1 MQIRSFNLWLPVAV
15 AALTSGGAPAQPYP
29 SRPVR
34 IVTSEAGGSADFGA
48 RIIAQG
54 LTSGLGQ
61 AVITENRPS
70 GVTPAD
76 TVIKASPDGHTLLL
90 YSNGL
95 WTLPLI
101 QSVPYDPLRD
111 LAPITTTTTAPNVL
125 VVHPSVAA
133 NTVRQLIELARAKP
147 GALNY
152 ASTSAGAA
160 NHLAG
165 ELFKSMAG
173 VNIVRIP
180 YKGTG
185 HLLNAILAGE
195 VQLTFT
201 SGGSIAPHL
210 KTGKLRGLAVASAR
224 PSELVPGLPTIADSG
239 LPGYESMVITGIF
252 APAKTPAAVISRLNR
267 EIVQFLSVPDIRER
281 LLRSG
286 VETVGSSPAE
296 LAATIKTE
304 ISRMGKVIKEAGI
317 RAD

>member
-1 MQIRSFNLWLPVAV
+1 
-15 AALTSGGAPAQPYP
+15 
-29 SRPVR
+29 
-34 IVTSEAGGSADFGA
+34 
-48 RIIAQG
+48 
-54 LTSGLGQ
+54 
-61 AVITENRPS
+61 
-70 GVTPAD
+70 
-76 TVIKASPDGHTLLL
+76 
-90 YSNGL
+90 
-95 WTLPLI
+95 
-101 QSVPYDPLRD
+101 
-111 LAPITTTTTAPNVL
+111 
-125 VVHPSVAA
+125 
-133 NTVRQLIELARAKP
+133 
-147 GALNY
+147 
-152 ASTSAGAA
+152 
-160 NHLAG
+160 
-165 ELFKSMAG
+165 MAG

-224 PSELVPGLPTIADSG
+224 PSDLVPGLPTIADSG

-252 APAKTPAAVISRLNR
+252 APAKTPAAIISRLNR

-281 LLRSG
+281 LVRSG

-296 LAATIKTE
+296 LAATIKSE